1 MEKSAYTVIVNLV
14 NLARHTF
21 HLGFA
26 PFRFAVTG
34 LLVSISLVMAVEP
47 DPMLQDSPA
56 QEQKTPAPAAGASSS
71 NPAAV
76 PDPMDPAA
84 IPTTPPPPKDLVRF
98 RERLADW
105 ASGKGGWS
113 KRAGKILSTD
123 RSSMVTPDGGVV
135 RPLLDGEALRTG
147 AVVQAGTNQPVI
159 FQSGAG
165 ILHRL
170 TPNSMVHLFPLN
182 PEVDEPFVD
191 ANINGAWDPGE
202 TFTDTNK
209 NGVRDLAATEVNL
222 ELIRGRMDTWI
233 PEVLNAPRGCVV
245 RLGNGDAARIQSGSF
260 TLQRE
265 QNKDAMISC
274 LEGEVLISKQE
285 GGMLQATIPAGSALV
300 AGQTKVDP
308 LPSGGALPNEF
319 EAFRKEARTQVLS
332 DACEDAVSRLDVANV
347 GEIVQAA
354 KINLADCFQVTME
367 KIISLRP
374 EMLSVIQTASGL
386 SNLVLSKA
394 AEAKIAALKILEDR
408 FNMIRGTGID
418 PYAKLG
424 QVLSVEGVVKVNG
437 QPIKKDQV
445 LPAGT
450 RILTG
455 AKTRVRVV
463 VAPGAYASIE
473 PNSDAILQEMKAE
486 ITDGKLTKRSAILKN
501 DAGLVIIS
509 IKEWDKDKTDIW
521 VSTPFGQ
528 SRAMGTVF
536 GTSNDGNS
544 MTVTTTQGTVQATSA
559 DGSSF
564 PVSAGT
570 QGSMPGGTA
579 ASPIAPG
586 NPVVAAANS
595 LNSSLPTTQQ
605 LLTAAVADAKTNPVF
620 AAATAD
626 AGDARAGASAAD
638 NLILASD
645 GLADSLAN
653 TDTAAGGNA
662 AGTATAAGGGGG
674 GGGGA
679 GAVSA
684 AAGAGS
690 MNMGNVNQPSKD
702 TVAGLV
708 PTAPQSPSSPSP

>member
-1 MEKSAYTVIVNLV
+1 VEKSAYAVIFNLV

-26 PFRFAVTG
+26 PFRLAVTG

-47 DPMLQDSPA
+47 DSMLQDLPA
-56 QEQKTPAPAAGASSS
+56 QEQKTPASAAGASTS

-76 PDPMDPAA
+76 PDPMDSAA
-84 IPTTPPPPKDLVRF
+84 VPTTPPPPKDLVRF

-105 ASGKGGWS
+105 TAGKGGWS

-147 AVVQAGTNQPVI
+147 AVVQSGTNQPVI

-182 PEVDEPFVD
+182 PEMDEPFVD

-265 QNKDAMISC
+265 QNKDVMISC

-319 EAFRKEARTQVLS
+319 EAFRKEVRTQVLL
-332 DACEDAVSRLDVANV
+332 DACEDAVSKLDVANV

-354 KINLADCFQVTME
+354 KINLADSFQATME

-394 AEAKIAALKILEDR
+394 AEAKTAALKILEDR

-455 AKTRVRVV
+455 AKTRVRLL

-486 ITDGKLTKRSAILKN
+486 ITDEKLTKRSAILKN

-536 GTSNDGNS
+536 GTSNDGSS

-605 LLTAAVADAKTNPVF
+605 LLAAAVADAKTNPAF
-620 AAATAD
+620 AAAMAD
-626 AGDARAGASAAD
+626 AGDARAGSSAAD

-653 TDTAAGGNA
+653 TDTAAGG
-662 AGTATAAGGGGG
+662 TATAAGGGNGA
-674 GGGGA
+674 GGGA
-679 GAVSA
+679 GSG
-684 AAGAGS
+684 AGAGAA
-690 MNMGNVNQPSKD
+690 NAV
-702 TVAGLV
+702 TAGLNKPV
-708 PTAPQSPSSPSP
+708 TGPASPSSP

>member
-1 MEKSAYTVIVNLV
+1 MEKSAYTVIINLV

-26 PFRFAVTG
+26 PFRLAVTG

-105 ASGKGGWS
+105 TAGKGGWS

-147 AVVQAGTNQPVI
+147 AVVQSGTNQPVI

-165 ILHRL
+165 ILHQL
-170 TPNSMVHLFPLN
+170 APNSMVHLFPLN

-222 ELIRGRMDTWI
+222 ELIKGRMDTWI

-308 LPSGGALPNEF
+308 LPGGGALPNEF

-354 KINLADCFQVTME
+354 KINLADSFQATME

-394 AEAKIAALKILEDR
+394 AEAKTAALKILEDR

-437 QPIKKDQV
+437 QPIKQDQV

-455 AKTRVRVV
+455 AKARVRLL

-536 GTSNDGNS
+536 GTSNDGSS

-605 LLTAAVADAKTNPVF
+605 LLAAALADAKTNPIF
-620 AAATAD
+620 AAAMAD
-626 AGDARAGASAAD
+626 AGDARAGSSAAD

-653 TDTAAGGNA
+653 TDTAAGGNV
-662 AGTATAAGGGGG
+662 AGTATAAGGGNGA
-674 GGGGA
+674 GGGA
-679 GAVSA
+679 GAG
-684 AAGAGS
+684 AGAGAA
-690 MNMGNVNQPSKD
+690 NAV
-702 TVAGLV
+702 TAGLNKPV
-708 PTAPQSPSSPSP
+708 TGPASPSSP

>member
-1 MEKSAYTVIVNLV
+1 
-14 NLARHTF
+14 
-21 HLGFA
+21 
-26 PFRFAVTG
+26 
-34 LLVSISLVMAVEP
+34 
-47 DPMLQDSPA
+47 
-56 QEQKTPAPAAGASSS
+56 
-71 NPAAV
+71 
-76 PDPMDPAA
+76 
-84 IPTTPPPPKDLVRF
+84 
-98 RERLADW
+98 
-105 ASGKGGWS
+105 
-113 KRAGKILSTD
+113 
-123 RSSMVTPDGGVV
+123 
-135 RPLLDGEALRTG
+135 
-147 AVVQAGTNQPVI
+147 
-159 FQSGAG
+159 
-165 ILHRL
+165 
-170 TPNSMVHLFPLN
+170 
-182 PEVDEPFVD
+182 
-191 ANINGAWDPGE
+191 
-202 TFTDTNK
+202 
-209 NGVRDLAATEVNL
+209 
-222 ELIRGRMDTWI
+222 
-233 PEVLNAPRGCVV
+233 
-245 RLGNGDAARIQSGSF
+245 
-260 TLQRE
+260 
-265 QNKDAMISC
+265 
-274 LEGEVLISKQE
+274 
-285 GGMLQATIPAGSALV
+285 
-300 AGQTKVDP
+300 
-308 LPSGGALPNEF
+308 
-319 EAFRKEARTQVLS
+319 
-332 DACEDAVSRLDVANV
+332 
-347 GEIVQAA
+347 
-354 KINLADCFQVTME
+354 
-367 KIISLRP
+367 
-374 EMLSVIQTASGL
+374 
-386 SNLVLSKA
+386 LSKA

-455 AKTRVRVV
+455 AKTRVRVI

-645 GLADSLAN
+645 GLADNLAN
-653 TDTAAGGNA
+653 TDTAAGGNV

>member
-1 MEKSAYTVIVNLV
+1 
-14 NLARHTF
+14 
-21 HLGFA
+21 
-26 PFRFAVTG
+26 
-34 LLVSISLVMAVEP
+34 
-47 DPMLQDSPA
+47 MLQDSPA

-147 AVVQAGTNQPVI
+147 AVVQSGTNQPVI

-222 ELIRGRMDTWI
+222 ELIKGRMDTWI

-265 QNKDAMISC
+265 QNKDVMISC

-374 EMLSVIQTASGL
+374 EMLPAIQTASGL

-653 TDTAAGGNA
+653 TDTAAGGNV
-662 AGTATAAGGGGG
+662 AGTATAAGGGNGA
-674 GGGGA
+674 GGGA
-679 GAVSA
+679 GAGA
-684 AAGAGS
+684 GAAGAA
-690 MNMGNVNQPSKD
+690 
-702 TVAGLV
+702 VAGLNPV
-708 PTAPQSPSSPSP
+708 RPQSPSSP

>member
-1 MEKSAYTVIVNLV
+1 MEKSAYTVIISLV

-222 ELIRGRMDTWI
+222 ELIKGRMDTWI

-374 EMLSVIQTASGL
+374 EMLSAIQTASGL

-662 AGTATAAGGGGG
+662 AGTATAAGGGNGA
-674 GGGGA
+674 GGGA
-679 GAVSA
+679 GAGA
-684 AAGAGS
+684 GAAGAA
-690 MNMGNVNQPSKD
+690 
-702 TVAGLV
+702 VAGLNPV
-708 PTAPQSPSSPSP
+708 RPQSPSSP

>member
-21 HLGFA
+21 YLGFA
-26 PFRFAVTG
+26 PFRLAVTG

-56 QEQKTPAPAAGASSS
+56 QEQKTPAPAAGASHS

-84 IPTTPPPPKDLVRF
+84 IPTTPPPPQDLVRF

-105 ASGKGGWS
+105 TAGKGGWS

-222 ELIRGRMDTWI
+222 ELIKGRMDTWI

-260 TLQRE
+260 ALQRE
-265 QNKDAMISC
+265 QDKDVMISC

-354 KINLADCFQVTME
+354 KINLADCFQATME

-374 EMLSVIQTASGL
+374 EMLSAIQTASGL

-394 AEAKIAALKILEDR
+394 AEAKTAALKILEDR

-418 PYAKLG
+418 PYTKLG
-424 QVLSVEGVVKVNG
+424 QVLSVEGVVKVSG

-455 AKTRVRVV
+455 AKTRVRVI

-501 DAGLVIIS
+501 DAGLVLVHIQ
-509 IKEWDKDKTDIW
+509 EWDKDKTDIRIT
-521 VSTPFGQ
+521 TPFGQ
-528 SRAMGTVF
+528 ARAIGTVF
-536 GTSNDGNS
+536 GGANDGS
-544 MTVTTTQGTVQATSA
+544 QMTVTTTKGSVQTLSA
-559 DGSSF
+559 DGQTIA
-564 PVSAGT
+564 VNAGT
-570 QGSMPGGTA
+570 QASIPGSGQAT
-579 ASPIAPG
+579 PIAAN
-586 NPVVAAANS
+586 NPAGGALAS
-595 LNSSLPTTQQ
+595 LSASIPTTQQ

-645 GLADSLAN
+645 GLADNLAN
-653 TDTAAGGNA
+653 TDTAAGGNV
-662 AGTATAAGGGGG
+662 AGTATAAGGGNGA
-674 GGGGA
+674 GGGA
-679 GAVSA
+679 GAG
-684 AAGAGS
+684 AGAGAAS
-690 MNMGNVNQPSKD
+690 AA
-702 TVAGLV
+702 VAGLNPV
-708 PTAPQSPSSPSP
+708 RPQSPSSP

>member
-1 MEKSAYTVIVNLV
+1 VEKSAYAVIFNLV

-26 PFRFAVTG
+26 PFRLAVTG

-47 DPMLQDSPA
+47 DSMLQDLPA
-56 QEQKTPAPAAGASSS
+56 QEQKTPASAAGASTS

-76 PDPMDPAA
+76 PDPMDSAA
-84 IPTTPPPPKDLVRF
+84 VPTTPPPPKDLVRF

-105 ASGKGGWS
+105 TAGKGGWS

-147 AVVQAGTNQPVI
+147 AVVQSGTNQPVI

-182 PEVDEPFVD
+182 PEMDEPFVD

-265 QNKDAMISC
+265 QNKDVMISC

-319 EAFRKEARTQVLS
+319 EAFRKEVRTQVLL
-332 DACEDAVSRLDVANV
+332 DACEDAVSKLDVANV

-354 KINLADCFQVTME
+354 KINLADSFQATME

-394 AEAKIAALKILEDR
+394 AEAKTAALKILEDR

-455 AKTRVRVV
+455 AKTRVRLL

-486 ITDGKLTKRSAILKN
+486 ITDEKLTKRSAILKN

-536 GTSNDGNS
+536 GTSNDGSS

-586 NPVVAAANS
+586 NPVLAAANS

-605 LLTAAVADAKTNPVF
+605 LLAAAVADAKTNPAF
-620 AAATAD
+620 AAAMAD
-626 AGDARAGASAAD
+626 AGDARAGSSAAD

-653 TDTAAGGNA
+653 TDTAAGG
-662 AGTATAAGGGGG
+662 TATAAGGGNGA
-674 GGGGA
+674 GGGA
-679 GAVSA
+679 GSG
-684 AAGAGS
+684 AGAGAA
-690 MNMGNVNQPSKD
+690 NAV
-702 TVAGLV
+702 TAGLNKPV
-708 PTAPQSPSSPSP
+708 TGPASPSSP

>member
-1 MEKSAYTVIVNLV
+1 VEKSAYTVIINLV

-26 PFRFAVTG
+26 PFRLAVTG

-105 ASGKGGWS
+105 TAGKGGWS

-147 AVVQAGTNQPVI
+147 AVVQSGTNQPVI

-165 ILHRL
+165 ILHQL
-170 TPNSMVHLFPLN
+170 APNSMVHLFPLN

-222 ELIRGRMDTWI
+222 ELIKGRMDTWI

-265 QNKDAMISC
+265 QNKDVMISC

-319 EAFRKEARTQVLS
+319 EAFRKEARTQVLL

-354 KINLADCFQVTME
+354 KINLADCFQATME

-374 EMLSVIQTASGL
+374 EMFSAIQTASGL

-408 FNMIRGTGID
+408 FSMIRGTGID

-424 QVLSVEGVVKVNG
+424 QVLSVEGVVKVSG

-455 AKTRVRVV
+455 AKTRVRLL

-536 GTSNDGNS
+536 GTSNDGSS

-605 LLTAAVADAKTNPVF
+605 LLAVALADAKTNPAF
-620 AAATAD
+620 AAAMAD

-645 GLADSLAN
+645 GLADNLAN
-653 TDTAAGGNA
+653 TDTAAGGNV
-662 AGTATAAGGGGG
+662 AGTATAAGGGNGA
-674 GGGGA
+674 GGGA
-679 GAVSA
+679 GAGA
-684 AAGAGS
+684 GAAGAA
-690 MNMGNVNQPSKD
+690 
-702 TVAGLV
+702 VAGLNPV
-708 PTAPQSPSSPSP
+708 RPQSPSSP

>member
-26 PFRFAVTG
+26 PFRLAVTG
-34 LLVSISLVMAVEP
+34 FLVSISLVMAVEP

-147 AVVQAGTNQPVI
+147 AVVQSGTNQPVI

-165 ILHRL
+165 ILHQL
-170 TPNSMVHLFPLN
+170 APNSMVHLFPLN
-182 PEVDEPFVD
+182 PKVDEPFVD

-222 ELIRGRMDTWI
+222 ELIKGRMDTWI

-300 AGQTKVDP
+300 VGQTKVDP
-308 LPSGGALPNEF
+308 LPGGGALPNEF
-319 EAFRKEARTQVLS
+319 EAFRKEARTQVLL

-354 KINLADCFQVTME
+354 KINLADSFQATME

-437 QPIKKDQV
+437 QPIKQDQV

-455 AKTRVRVV
+455 AKTRVRLL

-536 GTSNDGNS
+536 GTSNDGSS

-605 LLTAAVADAKTNPVF
+605 LLAAALADAKTNPAF

-626 AGDARAGASAAD
+626 AGDARAGSSAAD

-653 TDTAAGGNA
+653 TDTAAGGNV
-662 AGTATAAGGGGG
+662 AGTATAAGGGNGA
-674 GGGGA
+674 GGGA
-679 GAVSA
+679 GAGA
-684 AAGAGS
+684 GAGAAGAA
-690 MNMGNVNQPSKD
+690 
-702 TVAGLV
+702 VAGLNPV
-708 PTAPQSPSSPSP
+708 RPQSPSSP